1 MCQSVFKVTISR
13 IQVIIAGFCIAG
25 NLAAAVL
32 AGVVRNIT
40 VKSARKELT
49 VRIATKN
56 FAGYFLPHEGYNF
69 KLKTSSIP

>member
-13 IQVIIAGFCIAG
+13 IQVIIAGFFIAG
-25 NLAAAVL
+25 DLAAAVL
-32 AGVVRNIT
+32 AGVVRNIA

-49 VRIATKN
+49 VLPQKKL
-56 FAGYFLPHEGYNF
+56 AGYFLPHEGYNF